1 MPRPEAPHPEVLR
14 EAPGRVPS
22 ADGVAG
28 LAKAATPRP
37 ATPRPEVLREAPE
50 SEAAEVAVALRP
62 ALPRPEVSREVRA
75 KATRAAAPFDPAAPR
90 VPRAQATRAVAPFD
104 PAAPRVPRTEATRA
118 VAPFDPTGGVPLRPA
133 KSPPA
138 LSGEAP
144 GDVLPAD
151 VFASA
156 VVAGGSSALH
166 GVFGPA
172 VSEQSRPVI
181 SAEVLAPAVAPEPA
195 DFDSVILPEPL
206 PEPVP
211 VPVPIAS
218 RQRRRGRARWVVAA
232 ASVVLISG
240 VVVAGIFTVQS
251 AQARD
256 RLTAAAAE
264 LAGAEAVV
272 ASAEQELDA
281 AAAAYGILA
290 AAATPTVGRTGM
302 VLDSLAG
309 LSDDSARG
317 SAQGALDALA
327 AHLAGP
333 PAAAAAAF
341 EGADVD
347 DADPEALLVAADDA
361 IEHAELVSAAAA
373 AVRVDAASL
382 DDRTAAL
389 RTALLML
396 GGGLP
401 AFAERIVAENA
412 LPGTPL
418 RDAVVVAA
426 HAAAIAGDEDAA
438 LAAMESY
445 AAAVIALRGEQA
457 RLAEEQSRLREAA
470 EQRQHAPAPRSQPDS
485 DGAAHPAPDPA
496 PAPAPAPGP
505 GAGPAPEPEPEQEP
519 EPEPEPESE
528 PEPEPGP
535 DPRDWPWPWRP

>member
-1 MPRPEAPHPEVLR
+1 M
-14 EAPGRVPS
+14 
-22 ADGVAG
+22 
-28 LAKAATPRP
+28 
-37 ATPRPEVLREAPE
+37 
-50 SEAAEVAVALRP
+50 
-62 ALPRPEVSREVRA
+62 
-75 KATRAAAPFDPAAPR
+75 
-90 VPRAQATRAVAPFD
+90 
-104 PAAPRVPRTEATRA
+104 
-118 VAPFDPTGGVPLRPA
+118 
-133 KSPPA
+133 
-138 LSGEAP
+138 
-144 GDVLPAD
+144 
-151 VFASA
+151 
-156 VVAGGSSALH
+156 
-166 GVFGPA
+166 
-172 VSEQSRPVI
+172 I
-181 SAEVLAPAVAPEPA
+181 SAEVLAPSVAPEPA
-195 DFDSVILPEPL
+195 GFDSVILPEPL
-206 PEPVP
+206 PEPVS
-211 VPVPIAS
+211 VPVPS
-218 RQRRRGRARWVVAA
+218 TPRQRRRGRARWVVAA

-309 LSDDSARG
+309 LSDEPARG

-327 AHLAGP
+327 AQLAG
-333 PAAAAAAF
+333 PAAAAPAY

-470 EQRQHAPAPRSQPDS
+470 EQRQHAPAPRSQPGS

-496 PAPAPAPGP
+496 PAPAPVPGP

-519 EPEPEPESE
+519 EPEPEPE
-528 PEPEPGP
+528 PGT